1 MTLVA
6 MALGVLVIAND
17 FTALNVALPAIEA
30 DFDVDV
36 GTSQWVINA
45 YALVFGMAIVT
56 GGRLADMFGRREI
69 FFIGAAIFA
78 FFSLLGGLAPDAGV
92 LIAMRVGMGVGGAL
106 MWPAILGMTYAAVPA
121 SKAGIAGGLILG
133 AAGVGNAMGPLLGG
147 VLTDELSWRWIF
159 FLNVPI
165 AAFAVAVIYLRVHQ
179 REEASRERIDYPGIA
194 VLSLGLLLLLLAF
207 DQAADWGWG
216 DPRVVAMFA
225 ASALLVVTFG
235 FVEPRMRER
244 ALVPRDVIRNREFR
258 AACVTV
264 LLFSAIFFVTVL
276 YAPQFME
283 KILGYDAL
291 KAGAGMLPMLAVFAV
306 VSFAAGRFYDR
317 LGAKLMVSTGAACL
331 VVGPFLLSLIGED
344 SSYGALVPGLAV
356 IGLGAGFFYSSITTA
371 GITALDPSRSSLAG
385 GLIYMFQ
392 IAGGAVGIGLTTSVF
407 TTSSESDLSSK
418 AAEAGTSLTEH
429 QESVAHGLLVGT
441 DPAADALR
449 GLSPEA
455 VARIEELVRDSFVTG
470 LQTGFRVVSLI
481 ALVGFVVSVLFVGG
495 RPGRS

>member
-1 MTLVA
+1 
-6 MALGVLVIAND
+6 
-17 FTALNVALPAIEA
+17 
-30 DFDVDV
+30 
-36 GTSQWVINA
+36 
-45 YALVFGMAIVT
+45 
-56 GGRLADMFGRREI
+56 
-69 FFIGAAIFA
+69 
-78 FFSLLGGLAPDAGV
+78 
-92 LIAMRVGMGVGGAL
+92 
-106 MWPAILGMTYAAVPA
+106 
-121 SKAGIAGGLILG
+121 
-133 AAGVGNAMGPLLGG
+133 
-147 VLTDELSWRWIF
+147 
-159 FLNVPI
+159 
-165 AAFAVAVIYLRVHQ
+165 
-179 REEASRERIDYPGIA
+179 
-194 VLSLGLLLLLLAF
+194 
-207 DQAADWGWG
+207 
-216 DPRVVAMFA
+216 
-225 ASALLVVTFG
+225 
-235 FVEPRMRER
+235 
-244 ALVPRDVIRNREFR
+244 
-258 AACVTV
+258 
-264 LLFSAIFFVTVL
+264 
-276 YAPQFME
+276 
-283 KILGYDAL
+283 
-291 KAGAGMLPMLAVFAV
+291 MLAVFAV

-344 SSYGALVPGLAV
+344 SSYSALVPGLAV